1 MRTIEEPTYSV
12 SEFVGSEQTVGFDD
26 LALAV
31 YPLGLYG
38 VQPRTLLGQ
47 QAADDPH
54 SLAALFDFS
63 VVRSE
68 PPADL
73 FGDVPARVV
82 PDKQQNLLSRRLE
95 LLKAPRKEA
104 GRYVTR
110 WPPVDEAQPRLVEF
124 GQVESVAGYGLQLGI
139 VFGDRWRRRRSLP
152 SWAQLFK
159 VGKAT
164 RLHQH
169 SSSKPMAHS
178 GSDSA
183 TSIAGRAAFFLS

>member
-31 YPLGLYG
+31 YPLGFYG

-54 SLAALFDFS
+54 SLVALFDFS
-63 VVRSE
+63 VVFSE

-82 PDKQQNLLSRRLE
+82 
-95 LLKAPRKEA
+95 
-104 GRYVTR
+104 
-110 WPPVDEAQPRLVEF
+110 W
-124 GQVESVAGYGLQLGI
+124 
-139 VFGDRWRRRRSLP
+139 
-152 SWAQLFK
+152 
-159 VGKAT
+159 
-164 RLHQH
+164 
-169 SSSKPMAHS
+169 
-178 GSDSA
+178 
-183 TSIAGRAAFFLS
+183 